1 MKASIFPF
9 FEALR
14 LSGSEFDSPH
24 TYLKH
29 LAEAQAALADTFYMG
44 SRFEEALDA
53 YEKVI
58 NIYRRLV
65 KDYSERCL
73 SDLAITRDKWT
84 FLQGESGSYSV
95 PARF

>member
-9 FEALR
+9 LKALR

-29 LAEAQAALADTFYMG
+29 LAETQTALADAFYME

-58 NIYRRLV
+58 NIYRILV
-65 KDYSERCL
+65 EDYSERYL
-73 SDLAITRDKWT
+73 ADLAITINNWAS
-84 FLQGESGSYSV
+84 LQGESGSYSV